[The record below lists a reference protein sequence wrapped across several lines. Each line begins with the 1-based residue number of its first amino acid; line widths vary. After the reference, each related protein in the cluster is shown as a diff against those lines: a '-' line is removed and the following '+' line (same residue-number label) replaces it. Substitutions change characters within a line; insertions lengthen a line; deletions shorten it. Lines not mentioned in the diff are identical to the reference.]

1 MGGEPPA
8 RRGTL
13 MQGVGPLSASAVML
27 GSYMMAAGDA
37 DMQRIF
43 ALATVILAVVGTD
56 NLMTG
61 YRERRKNK

>member
-1 MGGEPPA
+1 
-8 RRGTL
+8 
-13 MQGVGPLSASAVML
+13 ML